1 MLRHW
6 FVSKGNE
13 RSLFF
18 YGIMVAFPTSGYD
31 ENDNFCGASKKIKFY
46 IFKLKQ
52 MKYREPLK
60 CENAMRLE
68 QYSRAL
74 TLSGAKIVCEL
85 PCNLLAQTAFL

>member
-31 ENDNFCGASKKIKFY
+31 ENDNFCRS
-46 IFKLKQ
+46 
-52 MKYREPLK
+52 E
-60 CENAMRLE
+60 
-68 QYSRAL
+68 
-74 TLSGAKIVCEL
+74 
-85 PCNLLAQTAFL
+85 

>member
-1 MLRHW
+1 MSRKEIKEIGASTVLW
-6 FVSKGNE
+6 
-13 RSLFF
+13 SLFGRAAMMKMATF
-18 YGIMVAFPTSGYD
+18 A
-31 ENDNFCGASKKIKFY
+31 GASKKIKFY

-52 MKYREPLK
+52 LKYREQLE

-74 TLSGAKIVCEL
+74 TLSGAKIVCEP

>member
-1 MLRHW
+1 MLKMIPSARARR
-6 FVSKGNE
+6 KN
-13 RSLFF
+13 
-18 YGIMVAFPTSGYD
+18 
-31 ENDNFCGASKKIKFY
+31 IKFR

-52 MKYREPLK
+52 LKYRESLE

-74 TLSGAKIVCEL
+74 TLSGAKIVCEP